1 MFRKYKTLNFGVPSS
16 GSVNAF
22 EFLQGETSERLK
34 GLLTKEDYDGANILD
49 KRFKDGSRKSPLF
62 EWEGL
67 EWIWA
72 DPDFSIQK
80 YMDVSMARI
89 LKDFAENPEL
99 AKQQIKYGKLDIQA
113 AKTGENVDALLQD
126 ALEKLVYFDAR
137 CAEVIRETMSF
148 PDFVLLHQ
156 SAADVVS
163 NTIASIMEELREEPR
178 TVFFLQELNPIVI
191 QTLMINL
198 AGLAFK
204 ISYNDDGTTAIISP
218 TTSGTPLEEEE
229 IAFHLRVGDTF
240 LHEEICILRVDFTML
255 ISVHFSSKTK
265 EDAFKENKT
274 PHKNREDQLFVLKM
288 FVKEMTAQG
297 FTVVVGGDFN
307 QRLTEESAGTKKLF
321 PQLATSTTCK
331 ERSALQSQFKKINKK
346 DLGSKDCILIFGDN
360 DSEEVVDCRVRS
372 LLKNG
377 KSYCSYAED
386 EVKANADPSLFYPV
400 RLQYPNFTLHF
411 PDHDL
416 VEVFLK

>member
-80 YMDVSMARI
+80 YIDVSMARI

-137 CAEVIRETMSF
+137 CAEVIRETMPF

-178 TVFFLQELNPIVI
+178 TVFFLQELNPDVI

-204 ISYNDDGTTAIISP
+204 ISYNALETTAIIYP
-218 TTSGTPLEEEE
+218 TSGLH
-229 IAFHLRVGDTF
+229 IGNIIQQFLFHLVVGDTF
-240 LHEEICILRVDFTML
+240 LHEEVCVLRFDNTIF
-255 ISVHFSSKTK
+255 ISVHFSSKSK
-265 EDAFKENKT
+265 EQAFKENKT
-274 PHKNREDQLFVLKM
+274 PHKNKEDQLFLLKM
-288 FVKEMTAQG
+288 FVNEMTSQG
-297 FTVVVGGDFN
+297 FRVVVGGDFN

-346 DLGSKDCILIFGDN
+346 DLGSKDCILIFGDDD
-360 DSEEVVDCRVRS
+360 DSEEAALVVIVAPTPPMPTTTAPPIAS
-372 LLKNG
+372 LLLLLLLPMMPLP
-377 KSYCSYAED
+377 C
-386 EVKANADPSLFYPV
+386 
-400 RLQYPNFTLHF
+400 
-411 PDHDL
+411 
-416 VEVFLK
+416 